1 MIDRYRFY
9 VCCILNPITMKI
21 SLDCDQCFSKRM
33 TRLFRLV
40 ASRNSFFNFEQR
52 VRYHT
57 APYLPILRSFYI
69 RSQRSI
75 MIRVK
80 DRYKKGSPD

>member
-1 MIDRYRFY
+1 
-9 VCCILNPITMKI
+9 
-21 SLDCDQCFSKRM
+21 M
-33 TRLFRLV
+33 THLFRLV
-40 ASRNSFFNFEQR
+40 ASRNSFFIFNFEQR
-52 VRYHT
+52 VGYYT
-57 APYLPILRSFYI
+57 ALYLPILRSFCV